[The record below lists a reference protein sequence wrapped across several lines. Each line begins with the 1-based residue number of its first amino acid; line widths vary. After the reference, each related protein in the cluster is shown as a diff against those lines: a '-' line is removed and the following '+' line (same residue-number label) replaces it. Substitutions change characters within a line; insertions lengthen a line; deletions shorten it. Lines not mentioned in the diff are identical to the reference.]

1 MLCTHACS
9 CMLSSTLRLNL
20 QNPCS
25 HVWSHSLSA
34 TLLVSASMTVLSFHP
49 VFFSLFHTL
58 FPPLHSH
65 PKVPEWSHLGRCLG
79 GQAAVEMLDFMSC
92 SKIAAGWTDD
102 DTTSS
107 IGGHPEPTLH
117 RFLIQDFEDL
127 HYLIL
132 FHSLNIPIFLL
143 FPSVLLN
150 IFSKYHEKKKNLI

>member
-1 MLCTHACS
+1 M
-9 CMLSSTLRLNL
+9 N
-20 QNPCS
+20 
-25 HVWSHSLSA
+25 
-34 TLLVSASMTVLSFHP
+34 VLSFQAILILSFWGFFLSLSYTVSSSSFTPKSP
-49 VFFSLFHTL
+49 V
-58 FPPLHSH
+58 
-65 PKVPEWSHLGRCLG
+65 CG
-79 GQAAVEMLDFMSC
+79 GPISDGVLVDLEAAVEMLDFMSC

-102 DTTSS
+102 DTTSC

-150 IFSKYHEKKKNLI
+150 IFSKYHEKKKII